1 MKKKLMLATALLTLG
16 AATNVKADTSATTLV
31 QNKFILDGPQ
41 QKVKQVTV
49 SDFTVGDSEI
59 KVWLPQAWSVK
70 VSRESNQTPDKE
82 QKPSSNQSE
91 NKEGNFSKRLPYN
104 TQHTIKLSSQLKKG
118 EKVTFTFRDED
129 FWGAGYSFYR
139 DSASIEEDKQYDEE
153 IKKIEDE
160 LERQDQE
167 NDALELFKQQHQEE
181 AQKTW
186 HQRLSDSIQDQW
198 WNLKGWLRG

>member
-1 MKKKLMLATALLTLG
+1 MLATALLTLG

>member
-1 MKKKLMLATALLTLG
+1 MLATALLTLG
-16 AATNVKADTSATTLV
+16 AAPNVKADTSATTLV

>member
-1 MKKKLMLATALLTLG
+1 MKKKLMLAVTLLTVG
-16 AATNVKADTSATTLV
+16 VATNVKADTSATTLV

-49 SDFTVGDSEI
+49 SDFAVGDSEI

-167 NDALELFKQQHQEE
+167 NDALELFKQQQQE
-181 AQKTW
+181 AAKTTW

-198 WNLKGWLRG
+198 WNFKDWWKG

>member
-1 MKKKLMLATALLTLG
+1 MKNKLMLVMTLLTVSV
-16 AATNVKADTSATTLV
+16 ATNVKADTSATTLV

-49 SDFTVGDSEI
+49 SDFAVGDSEI
-59 KVWLPQAWSVK
+59 EVWLPQAWSVK

-82 QKPSSNQSE
+82 QKPSGKQSE

-167 NDALELFKQQHQEE
+167 NDALELFKQQQQEE

-186 HQRLSDSIQDQW
+186 HQRLSDSIQGQW
-198 WNLKGWLRG
+198 WNFKHWRKG

>member
-1 MKKKLMLATALLTLG
+1 MKKKLMLVTALLALG